1 MSSGPLE
8 RTPTNYVC
16 GATSAS
22 LASRGINTAVD
33 STYEG
38 DAVRSFALLV
48 SLLCWAAQPGPAAAQ
63 YGNIGNKV
71 LRKGNVDAA
80 QKLVRSAALTDA
92 QVEKLTADSIAYMDS
107 HNPVA
112 PDGDPY
118 AERLKRLVKGHA
130 SEDGLQLNF
139 KVYLVRDVNAFAAP
153 DGSIRVMAGL
163 MQLMTDDELRS
174 IIGHEIGHV
183 KLKHIKKQYQK
194 AYAVSAS
201 RDAAQANSGQGGVL
215 AEGELGKFTEEVLNA
230 KFSRNDES
238 NADEYGFK
246 FMLKH
251 GYEYHAMEVAFL
263 KLAGDGTTKTLWDTH
278 PDPDERA
285 KHAEQWA
292 AGEDAKREAQAAAG
306 AAAAVE
312 EPAADEPGADEPAAD
327 EPADEAPEDG
337 SEPAAPPAEDAPTG
351 ESPEN

>member
-1 MSSGPLE
+1 VLCLSAPLVHAE
-8 RTPTNYVC
+8 
-16 GATSAS
+16 AQF
-22 LASRGINTAVD
+22 
-33 STYEG
+33 G
-38 DAVRSFALLV
+38 D
-48 SLLCWAAQPGPAAAQ
+48 
-63 YGNIGNKV
+63 IGGKV
-71 LRKGNVDAA
+71 LRKGNIDAA
-80 QKLVRSAALTDA
+80 EKLVRSAALTDA
-92 QVEKLTADSIAYMDS
+92 QIEKLTAESIAYMDS
-107 HNPVA
+107 QNRVA

-118 AERLKRLVKGHA
+118 AERLKRLVKGHET
-130 SEDGLQLNF
+130 EDGLQLNF

-201 RDAAQANSGQGGVL
+201 RDAAQANTGQASVL

-230 KFSRNDES
+230 KFSRTDES

-292 AGEDAKREAQAAAG
+292 ATEDSKRQAAAP
-306 AAAAVE
+306 APAAV
-312 EPAADEPGADEPAAD
+312 PASATAADE
-327 EPADEAPEDG
+327 ADEAEKDTEPKAEP
-337 SEPAAPPAEDAPTG
+337 SPEPAQDAPAGDST
-351 ESPEN
+351 ED